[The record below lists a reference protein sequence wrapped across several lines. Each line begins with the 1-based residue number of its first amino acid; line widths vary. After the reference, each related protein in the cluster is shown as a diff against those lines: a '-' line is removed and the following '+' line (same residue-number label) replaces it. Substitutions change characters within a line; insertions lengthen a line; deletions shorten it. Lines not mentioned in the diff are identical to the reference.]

1 MKKLPLFPEL
11 EEYINH
17 HKWQE
22 DNYSKSANMKKYDKM
37 ECESIC
43 KLFLEKHHREPT
55 ESEIEEEKIELLKI
69 KYLIDTWIDEYFEQV
84 KRDNDNSATKKGPRN
99 Q

>member
-1 MKKLPLFPEL
+1 MKKLPLPSDL
-11 EEYINH
+11 EEYINQQ
-17 HKWQE
+17 KWE
-22 DNYSKSANMKKYDKM
+22 EENYSKSANMNKYDKM
-37 ECESIC
+37 ERELIC

-84 KRDNDNSATKKGPRN
+84 KRDNNNSATKKGPRN

>member
-11 EEYINH
+11 EEYINQQ
-17 HKWQE
+17 KWEE
-22 DNYSKSANMKKYDKM
+22 DNYSKSKNMKKYDEM
-37 ECESIC
+37 ERELIC
-43 KLFLEKHHREPT
+43 KLFLEKHHSEPT
-55 ESEIEEEKIELLKI
+55 ESEIEEEKIELFKI